1 MYVQNST
8 RKVRTYHRQQV
19 PKLTASLPEPNHLLE
34 DLLSRRSVRKL
45 LGWMTAL
52 EPGGSCFF
60 ERLCHNYDRNGQPGF
75 ERLKWALWT
84 RLINLGLRWARLDR
98 EVMKTK
104 LFHHPPTARALALT
118 GRSVSHFGLTTPQRF
133 VAPLFVVWNFTQ
145 ACNLRCRHC
154 YQNATPKPA
163 RDELSLEERLN
174 LVDQMGDAG
183 VPFLALAGGE
193 PMVSPDLWP
202 TLERARQRGL
212 QLNLATNGTLLT
224 PENVARL
231 KQCGVTY
238 VEVSVDSL
246 DPDEHDAF
254 RGQRGAWARSIQG
267 IRNSVAGGMRTGF
280 AACFT
285 RDTVHLAD
293 AAVRFAID
301 LGCQTFSHFNF
312 IPVGRGREMAHED
325 LTPGQR
331 ELLMRVLTR
340 HLQEGRINVIS
351 TAPQF
356 GRSCVVYGSQEGVFA
371 TGHAGR
377 GEGAKT
383 MVLSRY
389 IGGCGAGRCYCCVQ
403 PNGVVTPCVYM
414 STRPVGDLRRQSLLE
429 IWSNPLFDVLADRE
443 DRGDHCGV
451 CDYRAYCGGCRA
463 RSLAYT
469 GDVTAGDPG
478 CSFNHHL
485 WDEITS
491 SAPEQNHEPTL
502 VALHAS
508 RRAGGDGGGLAVS
521 KLETPR
527 PSVSEEPEHAG
538 LRSR

>member
-8 RKVRTYHRQQV
+8 RKVRTFQRPQV
-19 PKLTASLPEPNHLLE
+19 LKITAAVTEPNHLLE

-52 EPGGSCFF
+52 EPGGRCFF
-60 ERLCHNYDRNGQPGF
+60 ERLCENYDRNDQPGL

-98 EVMKTK
+98 EVMKKK

-118 GRSVSHFGLTTPQRF
+118 GRSVAHYGLTTPQRF

-174 LVDQMGDAG
+174 LVDELAEAG
-183 VPFLALAGGE
+183 VPFLAFAGGE
-193 PMVSPDLWP
+193 PMVCPDLWP
-202 TLERARQRGL
+202 TLERAHRRGI

-231 KQCGVTY
+231 KECGVTY

-254 RGQRGAWARSIQG
+254 RGQRGCWARSIQG
-267 IRNSVAGGMRTGF
+267 IRNCVAGGMRTGL

-293 AAVRFAID
+293 AVVRFAIE

-312 IPVGRGREMAHED
+312 IPVGRGHEMAHED

-356 GRSCVVYGSQEGVFA
+356 GRSCVIYGSQDGVFA

-403 PNGVVTPCVYM
+403 PNGVITPCVYM
-414 STRPVGDLRRQSLLE
+414 ASQPVGDIRRQSFLE
-429 IWSNPLFDVLADRE
+429 IWNNPLFDVLADRE

-469 GDVTAGDPG
+469 ADVTAGDPG
-478 CSFNHHL
+478 CSFNHHV

-491 SAPEQNHEPTL
+491 RAPERTHEPSL
-502 VALHAS
+502 VALHSIHYA
-508 RRAGGDGGGLAVS
+508 AGDSGKLAVAAV
-521 KLETPR
+521 EA
-527 PSVSEEPEHAG
+527 HGAG
-538 LRSR
+538 APAGAPGSRL

>member
-1 MYVQNST
+1 
-8 RKVRTYHRQQV
+8 
-19 PKLTASLPEPNHLLE
+19 
-34 DLLSRRSVRKL
+34 
-45 LGWMTAL
+45 MTTL
-52 EPGGSCFF
+52 DGDGRCFF
-60 ERLCHNYDRNGQPGF
+60 ERLCENYDRDGQPGL
-75 ERLKWALWT
+75 ERFKWALLT
-84 RLINLGLRWARLDR
+84 RLINLGLRRARLDR
-98 EVMKTK
+98 ETMKKK

-118 GRSVSHFGLTTPQRF
+118 ARSVAHYGLTTPQRF

-154 YQNATPKPA
+154 YQSATPKPA

-174 LVDQMGDAG
+174 LVDQMADAG
-183 VPFLALAGGE
+183 VPFLAIAGGE
-193 PMVSPDLWP
+193 PMVCPDLWP
-202 TLERARQRGL
+202 TLERARRRGL

-231 KQCGVTY
+231 KECGVTY

-246 DPDEHDAF
+246 EEAEHDAF
-254 RGQRGAWARSIQG
+254 RGQRGSWARSIQG
-267 IRNSVAGGMRTGF
+267 IRNSVAGGMRTGL

-285 RDTVHLAD
+285 RDTVDRAD

-312 IPVGRGREMAHED
+312 IPVGRGRDMVHED

-331 ELLMRVLTR
+331 ELLMRVLAR
-340 HLQEGRINVIS
+340 HLQENRINVIS

-356 GRSCVVYGSQEGVFA
+356 GRSCVVYGSQDGVFA

-414 STRPVGDLRRQSLLE
+414 SSQPVGHLRRHSLLQ
-429 IWSNPLFDVLADRE
+429 IWDNPLFDVLADRE

-451 CDYRAYCGGCRA
+451 CDYRTYCGGCRA

-478 CSFNHHL
+478 CSFNHHV
-485 WDEITS
+485 WDEMAS
-491 SAPEQNHEPTL
+491 SAPERTHEPSL
-502 VALHAS
+502 VALHS
-508 RRAGGDGGGLAVS
+508 VLHDGGDLRRLEMPAVEAPGS
-521 KLETPR
+521 SL
-527 PSVSEEPEHAG
+527 SEEPARAG
-538 LRSR
+538 LRGR